1 MKALA
6 CDKLKKKPFK
16 LHCKL
21 LASYRRR
28 KRKELVEKNI
38 IDVIQSHV

>member
-6 CDKLKKKPFK
+6 CDKLKKPFK